1 LPQGFDFSKT
11 FFQDFACG
19 ARLSQAQPVRSTKY
33 DGMMVDIPMI
43 STCCGWDSRAPNM
56 VSAYP
61 AKSKSEQLMK

>member
-1 LPQGFDFSKT
+1 
-11 FFQDFACG
+11 
-19 ARLSQAQPVRSTKY
+19 
-33 DGMMVDIPMI
+33 MMVDIPMI